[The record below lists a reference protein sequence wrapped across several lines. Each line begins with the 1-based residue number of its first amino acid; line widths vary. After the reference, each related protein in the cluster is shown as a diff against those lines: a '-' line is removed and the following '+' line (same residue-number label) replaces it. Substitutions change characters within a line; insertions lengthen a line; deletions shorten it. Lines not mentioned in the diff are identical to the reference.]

1 MFRYSVF
8 QVCCRACGCTG
19 EDRCKEVLGYVMLG
33 YVRVCTQI
41 RTNIKSIKQTTI
53 VLLRHRKGLNLNIMH
68 NTENCSLDQGILENV
83 QRFTSGFNGVHVK

>member
-19 EDRCKEVLGYVMLG
+19 EDRCKEVLGYV
-33 YVRVCTQI
+33 VCTQI

-68 NTENCSLDQGILENV
+68 NTVNCSLDEGILENV